1 MALDL
6 LYYRVREV
14 IAADNAANHLG
25 DAVTISNQFASYS
38 LRTKFDYG
46 LDNLFASLLM
56 TTTVVSLIQTLHCLQ
71 LQ

>member
-14 IAADNAANHLG
+14 IAADNAADSVG
-25 DAVTISNQFASYS
+25 DAVTISNQFASCS

-46 LDNLFASLLM
+46 S
-56 TTTVVSLIQTLHCLQ
+56 
-71 LQ
+71 